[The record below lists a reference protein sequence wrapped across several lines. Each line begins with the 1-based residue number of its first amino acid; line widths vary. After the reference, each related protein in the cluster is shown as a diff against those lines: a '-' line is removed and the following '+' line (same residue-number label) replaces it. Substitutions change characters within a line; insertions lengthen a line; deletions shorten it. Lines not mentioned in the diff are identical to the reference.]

1 MFIECHVPVTACIT
15 KQKILSLFI
24 IFVITKS
31 VDPDEMSYYTAFH
44 LGLHC
49 LQKYVI
55 SIQKFNIVKNEP
67 VYKMCE

>member
-1 MFIECHVPVTACIT
+1 MLRACDSVYN
-15 KQKILSLFI
+15 KAKILSLFI
-24 IFVITKS
+24 IFVLTNS

-67 VYKMCE
+67 VYKNV